1 MSIVPYNGSI
11 DYVFYLPCIRSM
23 SYAIDIFSKSGTK
36 QQQVLL
42 DAIFSDDAINETL
55 VHEYVVM
62 YLANQRQNTAK
73 AKSRGEIV

>member
-1 MSIVPYNGSI
+1 
-11 DYVFYLPCIRSM
+11 M
-23 SYAIDIFSKSGTK
+23 SYAIDIFAQNGTK
-36 QQQVLL
+36 KQEVKL
-42 DAIFSDDAINETL
+42 DAMFSDEAINETL